1 MPNMLK
7 QRIDVL
13 DTYAESFRDLVND
26 RVWGKDEHPSTLL
39 RLNSEG
45 DWNFVC
51 VAMDIVG
58 DASLAIRNF
67 LKFGLD
73 GPSRYEDTGEK
84 YLRLYGLLSAA
95 YMQQQAVLKLYA
107 LMNCP
112 SPKAVQTIFNSL
124 EVRTL
129 RHQLASHSLDFLAP
143 GSNSKQA
150 FVPVRIGLS
159 GFACEVTENRGDR
172 SRTVKLDDAIDEHTK
187 AVIDVLDRTFEKSA
201 KTLFRGQ
208 EKKLKE
214 WKERLADLRFE
225 KDGNVIIRAGSGD
238 QKHVLRIAFV
248 APSSSEGITSRSR
261 RSRAGARTPG

>member
-1 MPNMLK
+1 MIK
-7 QRIDVL
+7 QRIDIL
-13 DTYAESFRDLVND
+13 DTYAESFRELVND
-26 RVWGKDEHPSTLL
+26 RVWAKNEHPAALL
-39 RLNSEG
+39 RLNNER

-58 DASLAIRNF
+58 DASLALRNF
-67 LKFGLD
+67 LRFGLD

-84 YLRLYGLLSAA
+84 YLRLYGLLNAA

-112 SPKAVQTIFNSL
+112 SPKDARSIFNNL

-143 GSNSKQA
+143 GSNSEQA

-159 GFACEVTENRGDR
+159 GFSCEVTENRGDR
-172 SRTVKLDDAIDEHTK
+172 SRTVKLDEAVDEHIK
-187 AVIDVLDRTFEKSA
+187 AVIDVLDKTFEKSA

-208 EKKLKE
+208 EEKLKK
-214 WKERLADLRFE
+214 WKEKLADLRFE
-225 KDGNVIIRAGSGD
+225 RDGNVIIGADSGD
-238 QKHVLRIAFV
+238 KRHVLRIALV
-248 APSSSEGITSRSR
+248 ASGTAERITTRST
-261 RSRAGARTPG
+261 RSRAKTRAPG